1 VCVLADVYGPR
12 PTWSGQVFGG
22 DVMVQDLAT
31 RAINYEA
38 AFRQFPGVAFLLS
51 RDFRILDVSDDVQD
65 LTGRGRC
72 DLVGRN
78 LFDAFPANPHAPQ
91 STGPDNVWAALAE
104 AARSGDR
111 VVLRLNEYDVEDPG
125 RPGVF
130 EERFWSGI
138 VTPIPG
144 PDGRV
149 AVLATWGYD
158 ITPAVSQVRAQAAA
172 QG

>member
-1 VCVLADVYGPR
+1 
-12 PTWSGQVFGG
+12 
-22 DVMVQDLAT
+22 MVQDLVT
-31 RAINYEA
+31 RVINYEMV
-38 AFRQFPGVAFLLS
+38 FRRFPGAAFLLS
-51 RDFRILDVSDDVQD
+51 RDLRILDVSDDIQD
-65 LTGRGRC
+65 LTGRRPR

-78 LFDAFPANPHAPQ
+78 FIEAFPANPHAPE
-91 STGPDNVWAALAE
+91 SAGPRTLWAALAE
-104 AARSGDR
+104 AARSGER

-144 PDGRV
+144 PEGRPS
-149 AVLATWGYD
+149 VLALWGYD
-158 ITPAVSQVRAQAAA
+158 TTPMVSQVRAQAAA